1 MRTLVLET
9 EVFVPR
15 SIEEVFEFFG
25 DAGNLERIT
34 PAFLNFSIV
43 TPRPIE
49 MRPGTLIDYRLRLHG
64 LPLRWR
70 TLISAWEPPHRFVDE
85 QIRGPYRLW
94 RHEHTFEAAEV
105 DGVPGTMCR
114 DRVEYAHWG
123 AGLGERLMVRPSL
136 ERIFAFRRRAILDV
150 FGEDADRRS
159 RDTREMLEPVGT

>member
-1 MRTLVLET
+1 MLET
-9 EVFVPR
+9 EVFVARPIDR
-15 SIEEVFEFFG
+15 VFEFFG

-34 PAFLNFSIV
+34 PAFLRFSIV

-105 DGVPGTMCR
+105 DGVPGTTCR

-123 AGLGERLMVRPSL
+123 TGLGERLMVRPNL
-136 ERIFAFRRRAILDV
+136 ERIFAFRQRAILDV
-150 FGEDADRRS
+150 FRGVARQGS
-159 RDTREMLEPVGT
+159 REGRGVLAPAGV